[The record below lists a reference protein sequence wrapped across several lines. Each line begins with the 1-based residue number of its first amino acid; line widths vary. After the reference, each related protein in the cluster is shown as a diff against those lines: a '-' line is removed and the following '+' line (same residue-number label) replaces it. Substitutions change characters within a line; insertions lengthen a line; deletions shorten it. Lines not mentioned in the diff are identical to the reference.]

1 MDPASGLPDPVYEA
15 CEKNARGRP
24 AFRALRGNLTP
35 GTSGRE
41 GLGRELL
48 ETKKVNPIPWGGAL
62 SRMGVVVHSKPVP
75 LGAGK
80 GRGECWVGIPW
91 GSWVP
96 ARIYLQKSSQ
106 RSPLSLVFLTPLCT
120 LGTGFPKMICFVTT
134 SLQAWHL
141 QLQRPGAWRHF
152 HPHFLGKE
160 TRGSRRPGMLQSRA
174 TEQLN

>member
-75 LGAGK
+75 LGAG
-80 GRGECWVGIPW
+80 RGEVSVGW
-91 GSWVP
+91 E
-96 ARIYLQKSSQ
+96 
-106 RSPLSLVFLTPLCT
+106 SPGGLGFLP
-120 LGTGFPKMICFVTT
+120 GFTCRNLPKDLPC
-134 SLQAWHL
+134 
-141 QLQRPGAWRHF
+141 P
-152 HPHFLGKE
+152 
-160 TRGSRRPGMLQSRA
+160 
-174 TEQLN
+174 